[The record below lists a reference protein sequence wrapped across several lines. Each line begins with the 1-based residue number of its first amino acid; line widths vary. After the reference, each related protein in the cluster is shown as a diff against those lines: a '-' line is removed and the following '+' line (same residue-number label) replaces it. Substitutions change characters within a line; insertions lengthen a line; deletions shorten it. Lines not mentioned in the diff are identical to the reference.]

1 MNTEALAAL
10 QSVRTLLAYQ
20 LTPEAVSELLEPI
33 QSLLDGRGSILE
45 HVELTVP
52 YIAAHNAKVEE
63 AMQSAAHAIGMMRNY
78 KEGCCSYK
86 AFECAEDLALHAIR
100 SLRL

>member
-1 MNTEALAAL
+1 MKQQALEAL

-33 QSLLDGRGSILE
+33 QKALGDLPNI
-45 HVELTVP
+45 T
-52 YIAAHNAKVEE
+52 AHNVLARDAETRCSLAMRDSASRGYVNMIVEHE
-63 AMQSAAHAIGMMRNY
+63 ALQS
-78 KEGCCSYK
+78 
-86 AFECAEDLALHAIR
+86 IR

>member
-1 MNTEALAAL
+1 MKAEALEAL

-33 QSLLDGRGSILE
+33 QRVLDGKGNILE
-45 HVELTVP
+45 HLSLAIP
-52 YIAAHNAKVEE
+52 YIDGHNARVE
-63 AMQSAAHAIGMMRNY
+63 SAVNELWNCQEQDRNPSD
-78 KEGCCSYK
+78 ELIASV
-86 AFECAEDLALHAIR
+86 R